1 MSGAQTR
8 RRGLPQRVDGAFQE
22 RFLCKHACLFVAPFI
37 SPCKNTLEQYSQS
50 PTALTLPSQRRAGLP
65 GSLVALVTASD
76 PASWC
81 CFLTPLSQTHL
92 CSHPPFSYVFLL
104 PSGSHFFPRSLV
116 HSFAL
121 SFSVRDLLQQSLSS
135 QRTAANHKNQN
146 IFLFIWL
153 CRVSAAALGI
163 SVCRAWTLS
172 LRGLSCFS
180 SRGILVPRP
189 GSNLRPLLCKVDS

>member
-8 RRGLPQRVDGAFQE
+8 RRGLPQRVDGAF
-22 RFLCKHACLFVAPFI
+22 RSTFCSGTPVCLLHRLYHLVKI
-37 SPCKNTLEQYSQS
+37 LWSNT
-50 PTALTLPSQRRAGLP
+50 ANLPQRHAGLP

-121 SFSVRDLLQQSLSS
+121 FFSVHDLLQQSLSS

-146 IFLFIWL
+146 YFFLLIWL
-153 CRVSAAALGI
+153 CRVSAVALGI
-163 SVCRAWTLS
+163 SICRAWTLS
-172 LRGLSCFS
+172 LCRLSCFS
-180 SRGILVPRP
+180 SRGNLVPRP
-189 GSNLRPLLCKVDS
+189 GSNLCPLLCKVDS

>member
-8 RRGLPQRVDGAFQE
+8 RRGLPQRVDGAF
-22 RFLCKHACLFVAPFI
+22 RSTFCSGTPVCLLHRLYHLVKI
-37 SPCKNTLEQYSQS
+37 LWSNT
-50 PTALTLPSQRRAGLP
+50 ANLPQRRAGLP

-121 SFSVRDLLQQSLSS
+121 FFSVHDLLQQSLSS

-146 IFLFIWL
+146 YFFYLFGCVGSRLWH
-153 CRVSAAALGI
+153 LG
-163 SVCRAWTLS
+163 SPFAWTLS
-172 LRGLSCFS
+172 LCRLSCFS
-180 SRGILVPRP
+180 SRGNLVPRP
-189 GSNLRPLLCKVDS
+189 GSNLCPLLCKVDS